1 MPFNRFAR
9 ILQESPQTGELQ
21 PNVFLRWPLLK
32 AYLDYLKVTCS
43 RFLHARALP
52 TIFERPCC
60 IFFLGLPIHL
70 PTFQIHLYTWGL
82 FKEANSL
89 QKHRIFWMETT
100 IILSG
105 VCSVII
111 YCNLFWNRS
120 YHTVLRPVQPEI
132 CTSDVVVFQ
141 GISSYVMY
149 EFISWTA
156 EFIFLIFL
164 FLTQRKFYK
173 VIFTT
178 CCYCYWHLL
187 LFHESCVWRQQD
199 K

>member
-120 YHTVLRPVQPEI
+120 KTGSAWNLHVRCSCLSGNI
-132 CTSDVVVFQ
+132 KLC
-141 GISSYVMY
+141 YV
-149 EFISWTA
+149 
-156 EFIFLIFL
+156 
-164 FLTQRKFYK
+164 R
-173 VIFTT
+173 V
-178 CCYCYWHLL
+178 HLL
-187 LFHESCVWRQQD
+187 DCRIYFPYFSFSYTTKVL
-199 K
+199 